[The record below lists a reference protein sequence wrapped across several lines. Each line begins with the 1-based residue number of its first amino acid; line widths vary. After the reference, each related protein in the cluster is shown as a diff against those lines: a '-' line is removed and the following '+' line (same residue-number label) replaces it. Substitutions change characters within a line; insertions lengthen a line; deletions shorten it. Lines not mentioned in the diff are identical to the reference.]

1 MKNPPAAS
9 HAPGSPGTTGGVRRA
24 NVFCRQGRYARPM
37 DVLVVG
43 AGEVGRWVAAAAD
56 AAVAFADV
64 DRRRAEAAAEAAES
78 RARAVPLDVGE
89 TFDVVAVAV
98 PLGVAV
104 AAVERHAPAAERAVV
119 DFTGEMTGPLAA
131 MADAAPDAERAS
143 FHPLFAPEHA
153 PGRVAVSEGAGGPAV
168 ARVRE
173 WFVDAGNELV
183 EVDPETHDDAMA
195 TIQGRA
201 HAAVLAF
208 ALAADDVPEELATP
222 VYEDLHALAERVT
235 GGNARVYGDIQAA
248 FGGAGE
254 VADAAERIADAVESD
269 RLAGDAEAFAEVYD
283 DAGR

>member
-1 MKNPPAAS
+1 
-9 HAPGSPGTTGGVRRA
+9 
-24 NVFCRQGRYARPM
+24 M

-56 AAVAFADV
+56 APVAFADV
-64 DRRRAEAAAEAAES
+64 DRRRAEAAAEALGS
-78 RARAVPLDVGE
+78 RARAVPLDADE
-89 TFDVVAVAV
+89 AFDVVAVAV
-98 PLGVAV
+98 PLGVAS
-104 AAVERHAPAAERAVV
+104 AAVERHAPRAERAVV

-153 PGRVAVSEGAGGPAV
+153 PGRVAVSEGAAGPATEAV
-168 ARVRE
+168 GGWLA
-173 WFVDAGNELV
+173 DAGNELV
-183 EVDPETHDDAMA
+183 DVDPETHDDAMA

-222 VYEDLHALAERVT
+222 VYEDLSALAERVT

-248 FGGAGE
+248 FGGADE
-254 VADAAERIADAVESD
+254 VAEAAGRLADAVESD
-269 RLAGDAEAFAEVYD
+269 RLADGADAEAFAEVYD